1 MQAQIKYKLGG
12 SDQSEE
18 KEVRHVIIWA
28 DGSKFTITYN
38 PVYGLVVNKI
48 NHKDDGT
55 DTLSVSP
62 RTSNEIQ
69 LK

>member
-1 MQAQIKYKLGG
+1 MKAQIKYKLGG
-12 SDQSEE
+12 SDESGD
-18 KEVRHVIIWA
+18 KEVRHVVIWA
-28 DGSKFTITYN
+28 DGSKFTITYS
-38 PVYGLVVNKI
+38 PIYGLVVNKI
-48 NHKDDGT
+48 NQEDEGT